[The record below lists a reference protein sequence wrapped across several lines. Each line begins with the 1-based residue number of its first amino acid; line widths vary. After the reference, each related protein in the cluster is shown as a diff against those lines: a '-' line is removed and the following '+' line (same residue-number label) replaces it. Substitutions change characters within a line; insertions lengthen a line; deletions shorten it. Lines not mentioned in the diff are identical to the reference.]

1 MRSMASELHTVSR
14 RHRKQRRAAITLASP
29 AFTVILVTLLVPLAV
44 AVGLSLT
51 QYDLLSPP
59 QFVGLDNYRQ
69 VLDDP
74 VFWTAV
80 WNTAKFAVGQ
90 VGIGV
95 VVAISVALLFNQAL
109 HGGPLMRTL
118 VYLPQGASYVVVAL
132 VWTLLFDPVAGP
144 FSQLSQSLTGEPIY
158 FLTDEALAMPSIIAM
173 SLWRNLGYFM
183 IIILAAL
190 KAVPRELLE
199 AAEIDGTSATK
210 RFFYITLPQIKNAT
224 ILVVITWFLGAL
236 QMFTQA
242 YVMTGGGPVNATKSI
257 VFLMYQEAFTGLNF
271 GKASAI
277 AVLLFGTVGTIV
289 GAARLVGY
297 RQGARA

>member
-1 MRSMASELHTVSR
+1 MVSDRRFDRSLVRKR
-14 RHRKQRRAAITLASP
+14 RSSIALAGP
-29 AFTVILVTLLVPLAV
+29 AFGLILVTTLVPIGA
-44 AVGLSLT
+44 AMILSLT
-51 QYDLLSPP
+51 SYDLFSPP
-59 QFVGLDNYRQ
+59 QFVGLENYRQ
-69 VLDDP
+69 VLTDS

-80 WNTAKFAVGQ
+80 GNTAAFAVGQ

-109 HGGPLMRTL
+109 HGGTLMRTV
-118 VYLPQGASYVVVAL
+118 VYLPQAASYVVVAL
-132 VWTLLFDPVAGP
+132 IWALLFDPVAGP
-144 FSQLSQSLTGEPIY
+144 FSQVWQHFTGEPIH
-158 FLTDEALAMPSIIAM
+158 FLTNQDLAMPSIVAM

-199 AAEIDGTSATK
+199 AAEVDGASSIS
-210 RFFYITLPQIKNAT
+210 RFFHVTLPQIKAAT
-224 ILVVITWFLGAL
+224 IFVVITWFLGAL

-242 YVMTGGGPVNATKSI
+242 YVMTGGGPVNATKTI
-257 VFLMYQEAFTGLNF
+257 VYLLYQEAFASLNF

-277 AVLLFGTVGTIV
+277 AVLLFGTVVILASG
-289 GAARLVGY
+289 ARLIGY